1 MACQQ
6 FLIEGIHCG
15 IDGGGLNKHIVAVCV
30 ILNHSLDATH
40 LSFNAF
46 KAVKKRFFVLFVPYG
61 MLFTTRTDFFDR
73 SFIFDFIFT
82 LSVTSE
88 FLL

>member
-6 FLIEGIHCG
+6 FLIEGVHCG
-15 IDGGGLNKHIVAVCV
+15 VDCGGLNKHIVAVCV

-46 KAVKKRFFVLFVPYG
+46 KAVKKRLFVLFVPYG
-61 MLFTTRTDFFDR
+61 MLFTTRTDFFDNR
-73 SFIFDFIFT
+73 FIFT
-82 LSVTSE
+82 HSVTSE